1 MTQPIILSY
10 ADKTPIIH
18 ETAYI
23 APGATLTG
31 DVTIG
36 AEASV
41 WFNVSM
47 RGDVGPIHIGD
58 RSNIQDNSVV
68 HNTKGLE
75 CHIGQGVTVGHG
87 CILHAVTIQDRALIG
102 MGSTLLDNV
111 VVEAGAVVG
120 AGSLVTPGK
129 TVPAGQLW
137 AGRPARFVRDLTAED
152 VQTFAR
158 NSQEYVRVIANIG
171 KLRNKTA

>member
-23 APGATLTG
+23 APGATVTG

-75 CHIGQGVTVGHG
+75 CHIGAEVTVGHG
-87 CILHAVTIQDRALIG
+87 CILHAVTIHNRALIG

-137 AGRPARFVRDLTAED
+137 AGRPARFVRDLTEED
-152 VQTFAR
+152 IQTFAR
-158 NSQEYVRVIANIG
+158 NYQEYVRVSREYMKA
-171 KLRNKTA
+171 AQ